1 MGVQR
6 LQNFAIS
13 TNSPEL
19 FEENRIDNINKTRI
33 WTILIQSMNSIIKD
47 IYRENKEISKENL
60 KDQITDEIN
69 SPYLPSNQYLQRML
83 DLAFEIVYQNLK
95 I

>member
-1 MGVQR
+1 MGVPQ

-19 FEENRIDNINKTRI
+19 FEENRININKTRI